1 MRIEILGSGGAI
13 STPRPGCTCHVCVEA
28 REKGIPYSRSGP
40 AVFVHDAALLID
52 TPEEIKYQLNRSRIP
67 RVNACVYSHWHPDH
81 TMGRRV
87 WEMNQDFR
95 GWPPAHRSTDIYLP
109 QQVAVDFR
117 RWLGLHEH
125 FGFLERQQL
134 VRMIELHD
142 DSEVTIDSTT
152 LRPIRLAEDY
162 VYAFHLESEGTRVLI
177 APDELHGWHPGNA
190 LRGLELA
197 VLPMGVVEHDP
208 FTGERKI
215 AVDHPVL
222 RHEATFA
229 QTLEIV
235 RTLGARSTI
244 LTHIEEP
251 DGLTFDDLLRL
262 ERKLEHDGFHI
273 RFAYDTMIVEV

>member
-13 STPRPGCTCHVCVEA
+13 STPRPGCACRVCAEA
-28 REKGIPYSRSGP
+28 RQKGVPYSRCGP
-40 AVFVHDAALLID
+40 AVFVHDVELLID
-52 TPEEIKYQLNRSRIP
+52 TPEEIKYQLNRAGISR
-67 RVNACVYSHWHPDH
+67 VKACAYSHWHPDH

-95 GWPPAHRSTDIYLP
+95 GWPPSHRSTDIYLP

-125 FGFLERQQL
+125 FVFLERHEL
-134 VRMIELHD
+134 VRMIELRD

-162 VYAFHLESEGTRVLI
+162 VYAFHLEREGTRVLI
-177 APDELHGWHPGNA
+177 APDELHGWRPSDS
-190 LRGLELA
+190 LSGLDLA

-215 AVDHPVL
+215 AADHPVL

-229 QTLEIV
+229 QTLETV
-235 RTLGARSTI
+235 RALGARSTI

-251 DGLTFDDLLRL
+251 DRLSHDDLLRL
-262 ERKLEHDGFHI
+262 ERKLEHDGFDI
-273 RFAYDTMIVEV
+273 RFAYDTMIVDV